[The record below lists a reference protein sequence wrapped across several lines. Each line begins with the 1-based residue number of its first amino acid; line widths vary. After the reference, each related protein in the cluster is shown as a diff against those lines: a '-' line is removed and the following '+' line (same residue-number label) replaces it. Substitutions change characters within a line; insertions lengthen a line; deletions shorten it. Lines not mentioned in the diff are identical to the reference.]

1 VSFVL
6 RGQEDLAPRGEVAR
20 LNANLEAL
28 RTLRTLQAE
37 DRPATA
43 QEQTVLARW
52 SGWGAVPGVFEGRT
66 DHRDHARFAA
76 AREQLRQLL
85 DEREYAAAERNT
97 LNAHYT
103 DAAYARPIW
112 DAVGGL
118 GFTSGAVLEPGCGS
132 GTFLG
137 LAPDGALLTGVEVE
151 PVTAGIATALY
162 PHATIRT
169 ESFADTRAP
178 AGAFDLTI
186 GNVPFGNFSLADR
199 RHNPGKHSI
208 HNHFLIKSLH
218 LTRPGGLV
226 VALTSRYT
234 LDSANP
240 AARREMAALADLV
253 AAVRLPTGAHENAAG
268 TKVVTDLLILRRREP
283 GREPAG
289 LPWEQTQE
297 IDLPDGESVHV
308 NEYFAARG
316 DRILGDLSIG
326 RGAYN
331 AHDLVVT
338 GAGDTATDLARVL
351 GEVVDEAHRD
361 GLALTPRADA
371 GPAEPVA
378 VLAAVGREEGHIE
391 ALDDGTFTTVANGQ
405 LIAHKVPAT
414 QADELR
420 SLLLLRD
427 TVTALLQ
434 AESSSLDDGDEHPD
448 GPPAGSAAFLRIRL
462 NNLYDAYV
470 EQHGYLNQYDTYTRR
485 QRNKETGELETI
497 LDEETG
503 EPKLYRNYPQLGGFR
518 GIDPYAATVFA
529 LENFNDDTRT
539 ATKADIFT
547 RRVIL
552 PRAPRLGADNPDD
565 ALAICLDDH
574 GAVVLPEIARLLG
587 VDEPEARNALGELV
601 YDEPGTGRLVEAA
614 AYLSD
619 NVRAKLD
626 EALVAAEDD
635 PRFEVNVRALQR
647 VLPRDVGP
655 GEIMVSFGAPFI
667 DHQEVQAFLR
677 EILRDPRLT
686 VSHPGGSDWQVKGSR
701 SGVLARSTWG
711 TAGMSAPE
719 LAQRLLTKTPIRVF
733 YEVEKGKRALDVEAT
748 AAAQAKSVELEERFE
763 SWVWE
768 EPERAGLIAATYN
781 RMFNAHVPRSYVGA
795 QRTLPGIATTFKPR
809 PHQIEAVTR
818 IVNEPGVG
826 LFHCVG
832 AGKTAVMAIGAMEL
846 KRLGLVNKPAIVV
859 PTHLLEQFSREFLQI
874 YPQARVLAA
883 GQDDTNAARRQRFVA
898 RCATG
903 NWDTVI
909 MAASFFET
917 LRLSDDEQRRFL
929 DGELKDL
936 RHKIERAHEQAVAN
950 GEDPGRN
957 AAVKRLQGALVRK
970 EQKIKEKFDK
980 PTDPGV
986 TFDQTGVDFVFRD
999 EWHDLKND
1007 TITSSIVDASNDG
1020 SDRAIDFRAKLDFL
1034 RRRYG
1039 QRVVCGA
1046 TATPIA
1052 NSVRELYVVT
1062 RHLRPDLL
1070 EATGTMDF
1078 DTWASVF
1085 GKVVTSVEISP
1096 TGSGF
1101 QTKSRLAKYTNAAE
1115 LSLMLRTFGDIRT
1128 PEDLK
1133 LPTPALT
1140 VNADG
1145 HRAPH
1150 IIPID
1155 PAPELVDFIA
1165 TLDDRVEWCRQH
1177 PRDREIDNILKISG
1191 EARAASLDL
1200 RLLGLTQNTPGK
1212 IDVAAR
1218 NIADIWQAH
1227 RDTRYLADPAAENPV
1242 EHPNPSA
1249 LQIVFCD
1256 LGTPKP
1262 KEPDRWTAYEALRD
1276 RLVNLGMPREAVRF
1290 IHEAESDK
1298 EKANLFA
1305 ACRNGEVAVLIGSTG
1320 RMGTGTN
1327 IQNRAVALHHLDCP
1341 WRPAD
1346 ITQRDGR
1353 ILRQGN
1359 QNAEISIYRY
1369 VVTGSF
1375 DAFSWQTV
1383 ARKGGFI
1390 DQMMRG
1396 TVARE
1401 IEDVSDETL
1410 QAHQIKAIATGNP
1423 LLIEKEELAME
1434 LARLERASRS
1444 HYNTHAAL
1452 EKQIKEL
1459 HQWIAVDHR
1468 RIEALDQ
1475 AIAQR
1480 QDIRGEKF
1488 RMTVAGHQLDKR
1500 PDAGRALQH
1509 ALTAAA
1515 AGLGS
1520 TEQRDKVPLAE
1531 LGGFGITVTVWN
1543 GRDGVLVSLT
1553 VNGDPGMTNQ
1563 LSLADATSGDP
1574 TGLIRRLE
1582 HHLAAL
1588 ESRRG
1593 QLVANIA
1600 GQREEI
1606 ERAHAQLAQPFGR
1619 HDELV
1624 DTRRRMR
1631 AVTAAVDAVADL
1643 DSVPVHSATAPGVP
1657 VTLDEGWMPDQVRDS
1672 LTDDERAWLATRV
1685 HRVANAGTLQA
1696 AARDQDDVA
1705 AFADVFDKALTAML
1719 GDPNEPNLSVAIFL
1733 KCDDSDW
1740 RANLFDAARRAVH
1753 DAVRAAPPPAAGSG
1767 PPQVDADRP
1776 GPGPAATPTVVLSE
1790 EEIRARVPQ
1799 LAAALTRDE
1808 RIWLNQATA
1817 RLCEDPGLRA
1827 VALAEDPDRFVQV
1840 FGPAITEQLADAPER
1855 LAGLAADGDGL
1866 VDDLRIV
1873 IRHYVYAKARA
1884 EPEPE
1889 AAAGPAPASGAAAA
1903 AAVAATAFPAATTAT
1918 PAPAHAGR
1926 PPARGAPMTSEPEPA
1941 R

>member
-1 VSFVL
+1 MPQ
-6 RGQEDLAPRGEVAR
+6 GQEDLAPRGEVAR
-20 LNANLEAL
+20 LNANLAAL

-43 QEQTVLARW
+43 EEQAVLARW
-52 SGWGAVPGVFEGRT
+52 SGWGAVPGVFEGRA

-76 AREQLRQLL
+76 AREQLRQVL

-103 DAAYARPIW
+103 DAAYVRAIW
-112 DAVGGL
+112 DAVAGL
-118 GFTSGAVLEPGCGS
+118 GFEGGDVLEPGCGS
-132 GTFLG
+132 GTFIG
-137 LAPDGALLTGVEVE
+137 LAPDGARLTGVEVE
-151 PVTAGIATALY
+151 PVTAGIAAALY

-169 ESFADTRAP
+169 EPFEDTRAP

-186 GNVPFGNFSLADR
+186 GNVPFGKFVLADR
-199 RHNPGKHSI
+199 RHNPGRHSI

-234 LDSANP
+234 MDAANP

-253 AAVRLPTGAHENAAG
+253 AAVRLPTSAHEAAAG
-268 TKVVTDLLILRRREP
+268 TKVVTDLLVLRRREP
-283 GREPAG
+283 GREQAG
-289 LPWEQTQE
+289 MAWEQTQE
-297 IDLPDGESVHV
+297 IDVPGGDTIHI
-308 NEYFAARG
+308 NEFFARRP
-316 DRILGDLSIG
+316 DRILGDLSVG
-326 RGAYN
+326 RGAHN
-331 AHDLVVT
+331 AIDLVVT
-338 GAGDTATDLARVL
+338 GTGDTAADLARVL
-351 GEVVDEAHRD
+351 ADVVDEAR
-361 GLALTPRADA
+361 LAELTLTPRVET
-371 GPAEPVA
+371 GPAAPVA

-391 ALDDGTFTTVANGQ
+391 ALDDGTFTTVVSGQ
-405 LIAHKVPAT
+405 VVEHKVPAT

-420 SLLLLRD
+420 ALLLMRD

-462 NNLYDAYV
+462 NTLYDAYV
-470 EQHGYLNQYDTYTRR
+470 EQYGFLNRYDTYTRR
-485 QRNKETGELETI
+485 QRNKATGELETI

-503 EPKLYRNYPQLGGFR
+503 QPKQYRNYPDMGKFR
-518 GIDPYAATVFA
+518 TTDPYAATVFA

-539 ATKADIFT
+539 ATKADIFSK
-547 RRVIL
+547 RVIL
-552 PRAPRLGADNPDD
+552 PRAPRLGADSPED

-574 GAVVLPEIARLLG
+574 GTVVLSEIARLLG
-587 VDEPEARNALGELV
+587 VDEIQAQEALGELV
-601 YDEPGTGRLVEAA
+601 YDDPGTGRLVEAA

-626 EALVAAEDD
+626 QALIAAEDD

-667 DHQEVQAFLR
+667 DYTEVQAFLQ
-677 EILRDPRLT
+677 EILHDPRLR

-701 SGVLARSTWG
+701 TGVLARSTWG

-733 YEVEKGKRALDVEAT
+733 YEVEEGKRALDVEAT
-748 AAAQAKSVELEERFE
+748 AAAQAKAVELEERFE

-768 EPERAGLIAATYN
+768 EPERAARIAATYN
-781 RMFNAHVPRSYVGA
+781 RMFNAHVPRSYVGV
-795 QRTLPGIATTFKPR
+795 QRSLPGISVEFKPR

-818 IVNEPGVG
+818 IINEPGVG

-883 GQDDTNAARRQRFVA
+883 GQDDTSAVRRQRFVA

-929 DGELKDL
+929 DGELAEL
-936 RHKIERAHEQAVAN
+936 RTKIERAHEQAVAN

-970 EQKIKEKFDK
+970 EGKIKEKFDK

-1020 SDRAIDFRAKLDFL
+1020 SDRAVDFRAKLDYL

-1039 QRVVCGA
+1039 PRVVCGA

-1070 EATGTMDF
+1070 ESTGTMDF

-1128 PEDLK
+1128 PEDLQ
-1133 LPTPALT
+1133 LPTPQLT

-1150 IIPID
+1150 VITID

-1165 TLDDRVEWCRQH
+1165 TLDDRVEWCRQN
-1177 PRDREIDNILKISG
+1177 PRDRETDNILKISG

-1200 RLLGLTQNTPGK
+1200 RLLGLAQNTPGK

-1218 NIADIWQAH
+1218 NIAEIWQAN
-1227 RDTRYLADPAAENPV
+1227 RETRYLANPDADNPV
-1242 EHPNPSA
+1242 DHETPGA

-1262 KEPDRWTAYEALRD
+1262 KDPDRWTAYEALRE
-1276 RLVNLGMPREAVRF
+1276 RLVDLGMPRESVRF
-1290 IHEAESDK
+1290 IHEADSEK

-1305 ACRNGEVAVLIGSTG
+1305 ACRNGDVSVLIGSTG

-1359 QNAEISIYRY
+1359 QNAEVSIYRY

-1423 LLIEKEELAME
+1423 LLIEKEELGME
-1434 LARLERASRS
+1434 LARLERANRS
-1444 HYNTHAAL
+1444 HHNTHAAL
-1452 EKQIKEL
+1452 EKQIREL
-1459 HQWIAVDHR
+1459 HQWIAVDER

-1475 AIAQR
+1475 TIARR

-1488 RMTVAGHQLDKR
+1488 RMTVAGHQFDKR

-1520 TEQRDKVPLAE
+1520 TEQRDRVPLAE
-1531 LGGFGITVTVWN
+1531 LGGFAVTVTVWN
-1543 GRDGVLVSLT
+1543 GRDGVLVSLI
-1553 VNGDPGMTNQ
+1553 VNDDAGMTTQ
-1563 LSLADATSGDP
+1563 MALADATTGDA
-1574 TGLIRRLE
+1574 TGLVRRLE

-1588 ESRRG
+1588 ETRRG
-1593 QLVANIA
+1593 QLVTNIA
-1600 GQREEI
+1600 RQHEEI
-1606 ERAHAQLAQPFGR
+1606 DRARTQLGQPFAR

-1631 AVTAAVDAVADL
+1631 AVSAAVDAIADL
-1643 DSVPVHSATAPGVP
+1643 DSVPVNTTGAPAVP
-1657 VTLDEGWMPDQVRDS
+1657 VTLDDAWMPDQVRDS
-1672 LTDDERAWLATRV
+1672 LTDDERTWLTNRL
-1685 HRVANAGTLQA
+1685 HRVANAETLQA
-1696 AARDQDDVA
+1696 AARAQDDVA
-1705 AFADVFDKALTAML
+1705 AFAGTFDKALTAML
-1719 GDPNEPNLSVAIFL
+1719 GDPDQPNLSVAIFL
-1733 KCDDSDW
+1733 KCDDPDW
-1740 RANLFDAARRAVH
+1740 RTSLFNAARQAVH
-1753 DAVRAAPPPAAGSG
+1753 DTVRATPVPTPNTGTTGIDSDRPRSDSPG
-1767 PPQVDADRP
+1767 PPQI
-1776 GPGPAATPTVVLSE
+1776 VLTDD
-1790 EEIRARVPQ
+1790 EIRTLVPK

-1808 RIWLNQATA
+1808 KIWLNQATNHLWA
-1817 RLCEDPGLRA
+1817 QPDLRA
-1827 VALAEDPDRFVQV
+1827 VAQANDPARFAQL
-1840 FGPAITEQLADAPER
+1840 FGPAITAQVVDAPGR
-1855 LAGLAADGDGL
+1855 LAELATGADDLAAE
-1866 VDDLRIV
+1866 LRAV
-1873 IRHYVYAKARA
+1873 IQHVVYIRIRT
-1884 EPEPE
+1884 EPEPP
-1889 AAAGPAPASGAAAA
+1889 AATVPVSDAAKV
-1903 AAVAATAFPAATTAT
+1903 AAVVATAFPSATTAT
-1918 PAPAHAGR
+1918 PSPTPPSATASRGTAPA
-1926 PPARGAPMTSEPEPA
+1926 TEPEPT

>member
-1 VSFVL
+1 MSFTP
-6 RGQEDLAPRGEVAR
+6 RGQQDLAPRGEVAR
-20 LNANLEAL
+20 LNANLAAL
-28 RTLRTLQAE
+28 RTLRTIQAE
-37 DRPATA
+37 NRPATA
-43 QEQTVLARW
+43 EEQAVLARW

-66 DHRDHARFAA
+66 EHRDYARFAA
-76 AREQLRQLL
+76 EREQLRQVL
-85 DEREYAAAERNT
+85 DEREYAAAERNS

-103 DAAYARPIW
+103 DAAYVRAIW
-112 DAVGGL
+112 DAVTAL
-118 GFTSGAVLEPGCGS
+118 GFEDGDVLEPGCGS
-132 GTFLG
+132 GTFIG
-137 LAPDGALLTGVEVE
+137 LAPNGARLTGVEVE
-151 PVTAGIATALY
+151 PVTAGIAAALY

-169 ESFADTRAP
+169 ESFAATRAP
-178 AGAFDLTI
+178 AAAFDLTI
-186 GNVPFGNFSLADR
+186 GNVPFGKFALADR
-199 RHNPGKHSI
+199 RHNPGKHTI

-234 LDSANP
+234 MDAANP

-253 AAVRLPTGAHENAAG
+253 AAVRLPTSAHEAAAG
-268 TKVVTDLLILRRREP
+268 TKVVTDLLVLRRREP
-283 GREPAG
+283 GREQAG
-289 LPWEQTQE
+289 MAWEQTQE
-297 IDLPDGESVHV
+297 IDAPDGETIHV
-308 NEYFAARG
+308 NEFFARRP
-316 DRILGDLSIG
+316 DRILGELSVG

-331 AHDLVVT
+331 ANDLLVT
-338 GAGDTATDLARVL
+338 GTGDTAADLARVL
-351 GEVVDEAHRD
+351 GEVVDEARLA
-361 GLALTPRADA
+361 GLTLTPRVET
-371 GPAEPVA
+371 GPAAPVA

-391 ALDDGTFTTVANGQ
+391 ALEDGGFTTVVAGQ
-405 LIAHKVPAT
+405 VVEHKVPAT

-420 SLLLLRD
+420 ALLLLRD

-434 AESSSLDDGDEHPD
+434 AESSSLDDGDEDPD

-462 NNLYDAYV
+462 NTLYDAYV
-470 EQHGYLNQYDTYTRR
+470 EQYGFLNRYDTYTRR
-485 QRNKETGELETI
+485 QRNKATGELETI

-503 EPKLYRNYPQLGGFR
+503 QPKLYRTYPQLAGFR

-539 ATKADIFT
+539 ATKADIFSK
-547 RRVIL
+547 RVIL
-552 PRAPRLGADNPDD
+552 PRAPRLGADSPED

-574 GAVVLPEIARLLG
+574 GAVLLPEIARLLG
-587 VDEPEARNALGELV
+587 VDELQAREALGELV
-601 YDEPGTGRLVEAA
+601 YDDPGTGRLVEAA

-626 EALVAAEDD
+626 QALVAVEDD
-635 PRFEVNVRALQR
+635 PKFEVNVRALQR

-667 DHQEVQAFLR
+667 DYTEVQAFLQ
-677 EILRDPRLT
+677 EILHDPRLRVT
-686 VSHPGGSDWQVKGSR
+686 HPGGSDWQVKGSR
-701 SGVLARSTWG
+701 TGVLARSTWG
-711 TAGMSAPE
+711 TAGMAAPD

-733 YEVEKGKRALDVEAT
+733 YEVEKGKRALDVEAS
-748 AAAQAKSVELEERFE
+748 AAAQAKGVELEDRFE

-768 EPERAGLIAATYN
+768 EPERAARIAATYN

-795 QRTLPGIATTFKPR
+795 RRSLPGISVEFKPR

-917 LRLSDDEQRRFL
+917 LRLSDDEQQRFL
-929 DGELKDL
+929 DGELQEL
-936 RHKIERAHEQAVAN
+936 RDKIERAHAQAIAN
-950 GEDPGRN
+950 DEEPSRN
-957 AAVKRLQGALVRK
+957 AAVKRLQGALVRR
-970 EQKIKEKFDK
+970 EEKIKAKFDK

-1007 TITSSIVDASNDG
+1007 TIMSSIVDASNDG

-1070 EATGTMDF
+1070 EATGTLDF

-1085 GKVVTSVEISP
+1085 GKVVTTVEISP

-1128 PEDLK
+1128 PEDLQ
-1133 LPTPALT
+1133 LPTPLLS

-1150 IIPID
+1150 VIPID

-1165 TLDDRVEWCRQH
+1165 SLDDRVEWCRNN
-1177 PRDREIDNILKISG
+1177 PRERHIDNILKISG

-1200 RLLGLTQNTPGK
+1200 RLLDGDQNSPGK
-1212 IDVAAR
+1212 IDVAAG
-1218 NIADIWQAH
+1218 NIAEIWQAH
-1227 RDTRYLADPAAENPV
+1227 RETRYLVDPDAANPV
-1242 EHPNPSA
+1242 EHPTPGA

-1262 KEPDRWTAYEALRD
+1262 KDPDRWTAYEALRD
-1276 RLVNLGMPREAVRF
+1276 RLVELGMPREAVRF
-1290 IHEAESDK
+1290 IHEANNDK

-1353 ILRQGN
+1353 IMRQGN
-1359 QNAEISIYRY
+1359 QNAEVSIYRY

-1396 TVARE
+1396 TVGRE

-1423 LLIEKEELAME
+1423 LLIEKEELGME
-1434 LARLERASRS
+1434 LARLERANRS
-1444 HYNTHAAL
+1444 HHNTHAAL
-1452 EKQIKEL
+1452 EKQIREL
-1459 HQWIAVDHR
+1459 HQWIAVDER
-1468 RIEALDQ
+1468 RIEALDKT
-1475 AIAQR
+1475 IAQR

-1509 ALTAAA
+1509 ALTAAS

-1520 TEQRDKVPLAE
+1520 TEQRDRVPLAE
-1531 LGGFGITVTVWN
+1531 LGGFAVTATIWN

-1553 VNGDPGMTNQ
+1553 INDDSGMNTV
-1563 LSLADATSGDP
+1563 LSLTDATTGDA

-1582 HHLAAL
+1582 HHLAVL

-1600 GQREEI
+1600 RQREEI
-1606 ERAHAQLAQPFGR
+1606 ERAHTQLGQPFAR

-1624 DTRRRMR
+1624 DTRQRMR
-1631 AVTAAVDAVADL
+1631 AVSAAVDAIADL
-1643 DSVPVHSATAPGVP
+1643 DSVPVNTAAAPAVP
-1657 VTLDEGWMPDQVRDS
+1657 VALDDAWMPEQVRDS
-1672 LTDDERAWLATRV
+1672 LTDDERTWLATRV
-1685 HRVANAGTLQA
+1685 HRVANAGTLQG
-1696 AARDQDDVA
+1696 AARAQDDIA
-1705 AFADVFDKALTAML
+1705 TFAVTFDKVLTAML
-1719 GDPNEPNLSVAIFL
+1719 GDPNEPGLSVAIFL
-1733 KCDDSDW
+1733 KCDDPGW
-1740 RANLFDAARRAVH
+1740 RASFFNAARQAVH
-1753 DAVRAAPPPAAGSG
+1753 DAVRATPPPSPDSPPSAQPTVAAN
-1767 PPQVDADRP
+1767 QQQ
-1776 GPGPAATPTVVLSE
+1776 AATPLTPA
-1790 EEIRARVPQ
+1790 EIVAATTQQDRALLDACSAQAVRAEQVQ
-1799 LAAALTRDE
+1799 AAARAGDEAAFGAAFGAALT
-1808 RIWLNQATA
+1808 TA
-1817 RLCEDPGLRA
+1817 IGQLDDPADVVRLVELHGNEAFR
-1827 VALAEDPDRFVQV
+1827 
-1840 FGPAITEQLADAPER
+1840 
-1855 LAGLAADGDGL
+1855 AGLTNL
-1866 VDDLRIV
+1866 VWTKLTPRQ
-1873 IRHYVYAKARA
+1873 
-1884 EPEPE
+1884 PGGSGE
-1889 AAAGPAPASGAAAA
+1889 ATSRPATA
-1903 AAVAATAFPAATTAT
+1903 AAVAATAFVPAGQTTSSTAATTAAPVS
-1918 PAPAHAGR
+1918 PAPAQRGVDHDHAR
-1926 PPARGAPMTSEPEPA
+1926 
-1941 R
+1941 

>member
-1 VSFVL
+1 M
-6 RGQEDLAPRGEVAR
+6 AR
-20 LNANLEAL
+20 LTANLAAL
-28 RTLRTLQAE
+28 RTLRALQTE

-43 QEQTVLARW
+43 DEQVVLARW

-66 DHRDHARFAA
+66 DHRDHARFAS

-103 DAAYARPIW
+103 DAAYVRAIW

-118 GFTSGAVLEPGCGS
+118 GFDGGDVLEPGCGS
-132 GTFLG
+132 GTFIG
-137 LAPDGALLTGVEVE
+137 LAPSTARVVGVEVE
-151 PVTAGIATALY
+151 PVTAGIAAALY
-162 PHATIRT
+162 PHATIRG

-186 GNVPFGNFSLADR
+186 GNVPFGKFALADR
-199 RHNPGKHSI
+199 RHNPGRHSI
-208 HNHFLIKSLH
+208 HNHFVIKSLH

-234 LDSANP
+234 MDSANP
-240 AARREMAALADLV
+240 AARREMAAMADLV
-253 AAVRLPTGAHENAAG
+253 AAVRLPTGAHQETAG

-283 GREPAG
+283 GRDQAG
-289 LPWEQTQE
+289 MAWEQTQE
-297 IDLPDGESVHV
+297 IDVPGGDTIGV
-308 NEYFAARG
+308 NEFFARRP

-326 RGAYN
+326 RGAYD

-338 GAGDTATDLARVL
+338 GTGDTASDLARVL
-351 GEVVDEAHRD
+351 ADVVDEAR
-361 GLALTPRADA
+361 LAELTLTPRVEA
-371 GPAEPVA
+371 GPAAPVA

-391 ALDDGTFTTVANGQ
+391 ALDDGTFTTVVSGQ
-405 LIAHKVPAT
+405 VVAHPVPAT

-420 SLLLLRD
+420 ALLLMRD
-427 TVTALLQ
+427 TVRALLQ

-448 GPPAGSAAFLRIRL
+448 GPPAGSAAMLRIRL
-462 NNLYDAYV
+462 NTLYDAYV
-470 EQHGYLNQYDTYTRR
+470 EQHGPLGRYDTYTRR
-485 QRNKETGELETI
+485 QRNKSTGELETI
-497 LDEETG
+497 LDEDG
-503 EPKLYRNYPQLGGFR
+503 QPKQYRNYPAMGQFR
-518 GIDPYAATVFA
+518 MTDPYAAAVFA

-539 ATKADIFT
+539 ATKADIFA

-552 PRAPRLGADNPDD
+552 PRAPRLGADSPDD

-574 GAVVLPEIARLLG
+574 GTVVLPEIARLLG
-587 VDEPEARNALGELV
+587 VDEIQARDALGELV
-601 YDEPGTGRLVEAA
+601 YDDPGAGRLVEAA

-626 EALVAAEDD
+626 QALIAAEDD

-667 DHQEVQAFLR
+667 DHTEVQTFLR
-677 EILRDPRLT
+677 EILKDPRLRVT
-686 VSHPGGSDWQVKGSR
+686 HPGGSDWQVKGSR
-701 SGVLARSTWG
+701 TGVLARSTWG

-733 YEVEKGKRALDVEAT
+733 YEVEEGKRALDVEAS
-748 AAAQAKSVELEERFE
+748 AAAQAKAVELEERFE
-763 SWVWE
+763 AWVWE
-768 EPERAGLIAATYN
+768 EPKRAARIAATYN
-781 RMFNAHVPRSYVGA
+781 RMFNAHVPRSYVGV
-795 QRTLPGIATTFKPR
+795 QRSLPGISVAFTPR

-818 IVNEPGVG
+818 IINEPAVG

-846 KRLGLVNKPAIVV
+846 KRLGLANKPAIVV

-883 GQDDTNAARRQRFVA
+883 GQDDTSAARRRRFVA
-898 RCATG
+898 RCTTG

-917 LRLSDDEQRRFL
+917 LRLSEAEQRRFL

-936 RHKIERAHEQAVAN
+936 RDKIERAHAQAVTN
-950 GEDPGRN
+950 GEEPGRN
-957 AAVKRLQGALVRK
+957 AAVKRLQNALARK
-970 EQKIKEKFDK
+970 EEKIKKKFDK

-986 TFDQTGVDFVFRD
+986 TFDQSGIDFVFRD
-999 EWHDLKND
+999 ELHDLKND

-1020 SDRAIDFRAKLDFL
+1020 SDRAIDFRAKVDFL
-1034 RRRYG
+1034 RRRHG
-1039 QRVVCGA
+1039 QRVVGGA

-1062 RHLRPDLL
+1062 RQLRPDLL
-1070 EATGTMDF
+1070 EAAGTMDF

-1128 PEDLK
+1128 PEDLH
-1133 LPTPALT
+1133 LPTPLLT

-1150 IIPID
+1150 VITID
-1155 PAPELVDFIA
+1155 PSPELVDFIA
-1165 TLDDRVEWCRQH
+1165 TLDDRVEWCRQN
-1177 PRDREIDNILKISG
+1177 PRNREIDNILKISG

-1200 RLLGLTQNTPGK
+1200 RLLGGNQNTPGK

-1218 NIADIWQAH
+1218 TIADIWHTH
-1227 RDTRYLADPAAENPV
+1227 RDTRYLVNPDTDNPV
-1242 EHPNPSA
+1242 EHDTPGA
-1249 LQIVFCD
+1249 LQLVFCD

-1262 KEPDRWTAYEALRD
+1262 KDPHRWTAYEALRD
-1276 RLVNLGMPREAVRF
+1276 RLVELGMPRESVRF
-1290 IHEAESDK
+1290 IHEADSDK
-1298 EKANLFA
+1298 DKATLFA
-1305 ACRNGEVAVLIGSTG
+1305 ACRNGDVSVLIGSTG

-1359 QNAEISIYRY
+1359 QNAEVSVYRY

-1383 ARKGGFI
+1383 ARKGSFI

-1423 LLIEKEELAME
+1423 LLIEKEELGME
-1434 LARLERASRS
+1434 LTRLERANRS
-1444 HYNTHAAL
+1444 HHNTHTTL
-1452 EKQIKEL
+1452 EKQIREL
-1459 HQWIAVDHR
+1459 HQWIIVDQR
-1468 RIEALDQ
+1468 RIDALDQ
-1475 AIAQR
+1475 TIAQR
-1480 QDIRGEKF
+1480 QDIRGDKF
-1488 RMTVAGHQLDKR
+1488 AMTVAGHQLNKR
-1500 PDAGRALQH
+1500 ADAGRALQH
-1509 ALTAAA
+1509 ALTAAS

-1520 TEQRDKVPLAE
+1520 TEQRDQVPLATM
-1531 LGGFGITVTVWN
+1531 GGFDVTGTIWHGGDGIK
-1543 GRDGVLVSLT
+1543 VSLT
-1553 VNGDPGMTNQ
+1553 VNGDSGMTTRA
-1563 LSLADATSGDP
+1563 SLTDATTGDA

-1582 HHLAAL
+1582 HHLTSL
-1588 ESRRG
+1588 ETRRG
-1593 QLVANIA
+1593 QLVSGIA
-1600 GQREEI
+1600 DQHAEI
-1606 ERAHAQLAQPFGR
+1606 ERARTQLGQPFAR
-1619 HDELV
+1619 HTELV

-1631 AVTAAVDAVADL
+1631 AVSAAVDAIADL
-1643 DSVPVHSATAPGVP
+1643 DSVPVNTATEPATP
-1657 VTLDEGWMPDQVRDS
+1657 VTLNDTWMPGQIRDS
-1672 LTDDERAWLATRV
+1672 LTDDEHTWLTTRIN
-1685 HRVANAGTLQA
+1685 RVANAGTLQA
-1696 AARDQDDVA
+1696 AARTHDDPA
-1705 AFADVFDKALTAML
+1705 AFAAPFDKALTTML

-1733 KCDDSDW
+1733 KCDDPDW
-1740 RANLFDAARRAVH
+1740 RERLFTAARQAVH
-1753 DAVRAAPPPAAGSG
+1753 DTIRATPTPTPDTTTGS
-1767 PPQVDADRP
+1767 PEADRP
-1776 GPGPAATPTVVLSE
+1776 SPAHH
-1790 EEIRARVPQ
+1790 
-1799 LAAALTRDE
+1799 
-1808 RIWLNQATA
+1808 
-1817 RLCEDPGLRA
+1817 
-1827 VALAEDPDRFVQV
+1827 
-1840 FGPAITEQLADAPER
+1840 
-1855 LAGLAADGDGL
+1855 AGT
-1866 VDDLRIV
+1866 
-1873 IRHYVYAKARA
+1873 
-1884 EPEPE
+1884 
-1889 AAAGPAPASGAAAA
+1889 A
-1903 AAVAATAFPAATTAT
+1903 AAVAATAFPSTTAAAAATTARPTVPVART
-1918 PAPAHAGR
+1918 PAPTAESQPTR
-1926 PPARGAPMTSEPEPA
+1926 
-1941 R
+1941 

>member
-1 VSFVL
+1 
-6 RGQEDLAPRGEVAR
+6 
-20 LNANLEAL
+20 
-28 RTLRTLQAE
+28 
-37 DRPATA
+37 
-43 QEQTVLARW
+43 
-52 SGWGAVPGVFEGRT
+52 
-66 DHRDHARFAA
+66 
-76 AREQLRQLL
+76 
-85 DEREYAAAERNT
+85 
-97 LNAHYT
+97 
-103 DAAYARPIW
+103 
-112 DAVGGL
+112 
-118 GFTSGAVLEPGCGS
+118 
-132 GTFLG
+132 
-137 LAPDGALLTGVEVE
+137 
-151 PVTAGIATALY
+151 
-162 PHATIRT
+162 
-169 ESFADTRAP
+169 
-178 AGAFDLTI
+178 
-186 GNVPFGNFSLADR
+186 VPFGKFALADR
-199 RHNPGKHSI
+199 RHNPGKHTI

-234 LDSANP
+234 MDAANP

-253 AAVRLPTGAHENAAG
+253 AAVRLPTSAHEAAAG

-283 GREPAG
+283 GREQAG
-289 LPWEQTQE
+289 MAWEQTQE
-297 IDLPDGESVHV
+297 IDAPDGETIHV
-308 NEYFAARG
+308 NEFFARRP
-316 DRILGDLSIG
+316 DRILGELSVG
-326 RGAYN
+326 RGAHN
-331 AHDLVVT
+331 AKDLLVT
-338 GAGDTATDLARVL
+338 GTGDTAADLARVL
-351 GEVVDEAHRD
+351 GDVVDEAR
-361 GLALTPRADA
+361 LAGMTLTPRVET
-371 GPAEPVA
+371 GPAAPVA

-391 ALDDGTFTTVANGQ
+391 ALDDGGFTTVVAGQ
-405 LIAHKVPAT
+405 VVEHKVPAT

-420 SLLLLRD
+420 ALLLLRD

-462 NNLYDAYV
+462 NTLYDSYV
-470 EQHGYLNQYDTYTRR
+470 EQYGFLNRYDTYTRR
-485 QRNKETGELETI
+485 QRNKATGELETI
-497 LDEETG
+497 LDEETSQ
-503 EPKLYRNYPQLGGFR
+503 PKLYRNYPQLAGFR

-539 ATKADIFT
+539 ATKADIFSK
-547 RRVIL
+547 RVIL
-552 PRAPRLGADNPDD
+552 PRAPRLGADSPED

-574 GAVVLPEIARLLG
+574 GAVLLPKIARLLG
-587 VDEPEARNALGELV
+587 VDELQAREALGELV
-601 YDEPGTGRLVEAA
+601 YDDPGTGRLVEAA

-626 EALVAAEDD
+626 QALVAVEDD
-635 PRFEVNVRALQR
+635 PKFEVNVRALQR

-667 DHQEVQAFLR
+667 GYTEVQAFLQ
-677 EILRDPRLT
+677 EILRDPRLRVT
-686 VSHPGGSDWQVKGSR
+686 HPGGSDWQVKGSR
-701 SGVLARSTWG
+701 TGVLARSTWG
-711 TAGMSAPE
+711 TEGMAAPD

-733 YEVEKGKRALDVEAT
+733 YEVEKGKRALDVEAS
-748 AAAQAKSVELEERFE
+748 AAAQAKAVELEDRFE

-768 EPERAGLIAATYN
+768 KPERAARIAATYN

-795 QRTLPGIATTFKPR
+795 RRSLPGISVEFKPR

-883 GQDDTNAARRQRFVA
+883 GQDDTSAARRQRFVA

-917 LRLSDDEQRRFL
+917 LRLSDDEQQRFL
-929 DGELKDL
+929 DGELQEL
-936 RHKIERAHEQAVAN
+936 RDKIERAYAQAIAN
-950 GEDPGRN
+950 DEEPSRN
-957 AAVKRLQGALVRK
+957 AAVKRLQGALVRR
-970 EQKIKEKFDK
+970 EEKIKSKFDK

-1007 TITSSIVDASNDG
+1007 TIMSSIVDASNDG

-1070 EATGTMDF
+1070 EATGTLDF

-1085 GKVVTSVEISP
+1085 GKVVTTVEISP

-1128 PEDLK
+1128 PEDLQ
-1133 LPTPALT
+1133 LPTPLLT

-1150 IIPID
+1150 IVTID

-1165 TLDDRVEWCRQH
+1165 TLDDRVEWCRNN
-1177 PRDREIDNILKISG
+1177 PRERHIDNILKISG

-1200 RLLGLTQNTPGK
+1200 RLLGLDQNTPGK

-1218 NIADIWQAH
+1218 NIADLWRQH
-1227 RDTRYLADPAAENPV
+1227 RDTVYFDDASADHPV
-1242 EHPNPSA
+1242 EHPTPGGFHLA
-1249 LQIVFCD
+1249 YCD
-1256 LGTPKP
+1256 LGTPKDGRS
-1262 KEPDRWTAYEALRD
+1262 DRWSAYEGLRD
-1276 RLVNLGMPREAVRF
+1276 KLVEYGVPREQVRF
-1290 IHEAESDK
+1290 IHEAKNDQQLAELLAS
-1298 EKANLFA
+1298 
-1305 ACRNGEVAVLIGSTG
+1305 CRDGRTAVLVTSTG
-1320 RMGTGTN
+1320 KGATGLN
-1327 IQNRAVALHHLDCP
+1327 VQKRLVSLHHLDCP

-1346 ITQRDGR
+1346 ITQREGR

-1359 QNAEISIYRY
+1359 QNAEVSIYRY

-1396 TVARE
+1396 TVGRE

-1423 LLIEKEELAME
+1423 LLIEKEELGME
-1434 LARLERASRS
+1434 LARLERANRS
-1444 HYNTHAAL
+1444 HHNTHAAL
-1452 EKQIKEL
+1452 EKQIREL
-1459 HQWIAVDHR
+1459 HQWIAVDER

-1475 AIAQR
+1475 TIAQR
-1480 QDIRGEKF
+1480 QDVRGERF

-1509 ALTAAA
+1509 ALTAAS
-1515 AGLGS
+1515 AGLGF
-1520 TEQRDKVPLAE
+1520 TEQRERVPLAE
-1531 LGGFGITVTVWN
+1531 LGGFAVTATIWN
-1543 GRDGVLVSLT
+1543 GRDRFLVSLT
-1553 VNGDPGMTNQ
+1553 VNDDSGMNTV
-1563 LSLADATSGDP
+1563 LPLTDATTGDA

-1588 ESRRG
+1588 EGRRG

-1600 GQREEI
+1600 RQREEI
-1606 ERAHAQLAQPFGR
+1606 ERAHTQLGQPFAR

-1624 DTRRRMR
+1624 DTRHRMR
-1631 AVTAAVDAVADL
+1631 AVSAAVDAIADL
-1643 DSVPVHSATAPGVP
+1643 DSVPVSTATEPSVP
-1657 VTLDEGWMPDQVRDS
+1657 VTLDESWMPEQVRNS
-1672 LTDDERAWLATRV
+1672 LTDDERTWLTTRI
-1685 HRVANAGTLQA
+1685 HRVANAGTLQGV
-1696 AARDQDDVA
+1696 ARAQDDVA
-1705 AFADVFDKALTAML
+1705 TFGVTFDKALTSML
-1719 GDPNEPNLSVAIFL
+1719 GDPNEPSLSVAIFL
-1733 KCDDSDW
+1733 KCDAPDW
-1740 RANLFDAARRAVH
+1740 RSSLFNAARQAVH
-1753 DAVRAAPPPAAGSG
+1753 GTVRATPPPSPTPPPSAQPTVAAN
-1767 PPQVDADRP
+1767 QHQ
-1776 GPGPAATPTVVLSE
+1776 AATPLTPAAILAATTQEDRALLDACTRQAVRVEQVQAAARNGDEAALS
-1790 EEIRARVPQ
+1790 A
-1799 LAAALTRDE
+1799 AFSAAFSAALTTAIGQLDNPADVVRLVELHGDE
-1808 RIWLNQATA
+1808 AFRTGLTNLVWTKLTPRQPGHPGESTSRPAT
-1817 RLCEDPGLRA
+1817 
-1827 VALAEDPDRFVQV
+1827 
-1840 FGPAITEQLADAPER
+1840 
-1855 LAGLAADGDGL
+1855 
-1866 VDDLRIV
+1866 
-1873 IRHYVYAKARA
+1873 
-1884 EPEPE
+1884 
-1889 AAAGPAPASGAAAA
+1889 A
-1903 AAVAATAFPAATTAT
+1903 AAVAATAFVASGHTASSASATTAAPVS
-1918 PAPAHAGR
+1918 PAPVQRGMDHDR
-1926 PPARGAPMTSEPEPA
+1926 AR
-1941 R
+1941 

>member
-1 VSFVL
+1 MSFVP
-6 RGQEDLAPRGEVAR
+6 RGQGDLAPRGEVAR
-20 LNANLEAL
+20 LTANLAAL

-43 QEQTVLARW
+43 EEQAVLARW

-66 DHRDHARFAA
+66 EHRNHERFAA
-76 AREQLRQLL
+76 AREELRQLL

-103 DAAYARPIW
+103 DAAYVRAIW
-112 DAVGGL
+112 DAVTGL
-118 GFTSGAVLEPGCGS
+118 GFDGGDVLEPGCGP
-132 GTFLG
+132 GTFIG
-137 LAPDGALLTGVEVE
+137 LAPGNARMVGVEVE
-151 PVTAGIATALY
+151 PVTAGIAAALY

-178 AGAFDLTI
+178 AATFDLTI
-186 GNVPFGNFSLADR
+186 GNVPFGAFALADR
-199 RHNPGKHSI
+199 RYNPGKHSI

-234 LDSANP
+234 MDAANP
-240 AARREMAALADLV
+240 AARREMAAVADLV
-253 AAVRLPTGAHENAAG
+253 AAVRLPTGAHEDAAG

-283 GREPAG
+283 GQDQAG
-289 LPWEQTQE
+289 MAWEQTRE
-297 IDLPDGESVHV
+297 IDVPGGDTVHV
-308 NEYFAARG
+308 NEFFANRP
-316 DRILGDLSIG
+316 DRVLGDLSVG
-326 RGAYN
+326 RGAHG
-331 AHDLVVT
+331 AQDLVVT
-338 GAGDTATDLARVL
+338 GSGDTAADLARVL
-351 GEVVDEAHRD
+351 GEVVDEARLA
-361 GLALTPRADA
+361 GLTLTPRVEA
-371 GPAEPVA
+371 GPVAPVA

-391 ALDDGTFTTVANGQ
+391 ALDDGTFTTVTAGQ
-405 LIAHKVPAT
+405 VVEHKVPAT

-420 SLLLLRD
+420 ALLLLRD
-427 TVTALLQ
+427 TVTALLR

-462 NNLYDAYV
+462 NTLYDAYV
-470 EQHGYLNQYDTYTRR
+470 AQYGYLNRYDTYTRR
-485 QRNKETGELETI
+485 QRNKTTGELETI

-503 EPKLYRNYPQLGGFR
+503 QPKLYRNYPQLAGFR

-539 ATKADIFT
+539 ATKADIFSK
-547 RRVIL
+547 RVIL
-552 PRAPRLGADNPDD
+552 PRAARLGADSPED

-574 GAVVLPEIARLLG
+574 GAVLLPEIARLLG
-587 VDEPEARNALGELV
+587 VDEIQAREVLGELV
-601 YDEPGTGRLVEAA
+601 YDDPATGRLVEAA

-626 EALVAAEDD
+626 QALIAAEDD

-667 DHQEVQAFLR
+667 DYQDVQAFLQ
-677 EILRDPRLT
+677 EILRDPRLRVT
-686 VSHPGGSDWQVKGSR
+686 HPGGSDWQVKGSR
-701 SGVLARSTWG
+701 TGVLARSTWG

-733 YEVEKGKRALDVEAT
+733 YEVEKGKRAFDVEAT
-748 AAAQAKSVELEERFE
+748 AAAQAKAVELEERFE

-768 EPERAGLIAATYN
+768 EPERAARIAATYN
-781 RMFNAHVPRSYVGA
+781 RMFNAHVPRSYVGV
-795 QRTLPGIATTFKPR
+795 QRSLPGISVEFKPR

-883 GQDDTNAARRQRFVA
+883 GQDDTSAARRQRFVA

-936 RHKIERAHEQAVAN
+936 RQKIERAHAQAVAN
-950 GEDPGRN
+950 GEDPGRS
-957 AAVKRLQGALVRK
+957 AAVKRLQASLVRR
-970 EQKIKEKFDK
+970 EEKIKAKFDK

-1007 TITSSIVDASNDG
+1007 TIMSSIADASNDG

-1128 PEDLK
+1128 PDDLQ
-1133 LPTPALT
+1133 LPTPLLT

-1150 IIPID
+1150 VIPID

-1165 TLDDRVEWCRQH
+1165 TLDDRVEWCRNH
-1177 PRDREIDNILKISG
+1177 PREREIDNILKISG

-1200 RLLGLTQNTPGK
+1200 RLLGAAQDTPGK

-1218 NIADIWQAH
+1218 NIAEIWQAH
-1227 RDTRYLADPAAENPV
+1227 RDTRYLADPDATNPV
-1242 EHPNPSA
+1242 EHPTPGA

-1256 LGTPKP
+1256 LGTPKKDP
-1262 KEPDRWTAYEALRD
+1262 GRWTAYEALRD
-1276 RLVNLGMPREAVRF
+1276 RLVDLGMPRDAVRF
-1290 IHEAESDK
+1290 IHEAGSDK

-1305 ACRNGEVAVLIGSTG
+1305 ACRNGDVSVLIGSTG

-1353 ILRQGN
+1353 IMRQGN
-1359 QNAEISIYRY
+1359 QNAEVSIYRY

-1423 LLIEKEELAME
+1423 LLIEKEELGME
-1434 LARLERASRS
+1434 LARLERANRS
-1444 HYNTHAAL
+1444 HHNTHAAL
-1452 EKQIKEL
+1452 ERQIREL
-1459 HQWIAVDHR
+1459 HQWIAVDER
-1468 RIEALDQ
+1468 RVDALDQ
-1475 AIAQR
+1475 TIAQR
-1480 QDIRGEKF
+1480 QDIRGDKF
-1488 RMTVAGHQLDKR
+1488 RMTVAGHHLDKR

-1509 ALTAAA
+1509 ALTAAS

-1520 TEQRDKVPLAE
+1520 TEQRDRVPLAT
-1531 LGGFGITVTVWN
+1531 LGGFDVTATIWN

-1553 VNGDPGMTNQ
+1553 VNNDSGMTTQ
-1563 LSLADATSGDP
+1563 LSLTDATTGDA

-1582 HHLAAL
+1582 HHLASL
-1588 ESRRG
+1588 ETRRG

-1606 ERAHAQLAQPFGR
+1606 ERARAQLGQPFAR

-1624 DTRRRMR
+1624 RTRRRMR
-1631 AVTAAVDAVADL
+1631 AVSAAVDAIADL
-1643 DSVPVHSATAPGVP
+1643 DSVPVSTTTAPAVP
-1657 VTLDEGWMPDQVRDS
+1657 VTLDDTWMPDQVRDS
-1672 LTDDERAWLATRV
+1672 LTDDEHAWLNARIDL
-1685 HRVANAGTLQA
+1685 VANAGTVQA
-1696 AARDQDDVA
+1696 AARAQDDVA
-1705 AFADVFDKALTAML
+1705 AFAATFDRALTTML

-1733 KCDDSDW
+1733 RCDDPDW
-1740 RANLFDAARRAVH
+1740 RASLFNAARQAVH
-1753 DAVRAAPPPAAGSG
+1753 HMIR
-1767 PPQVDADRP
+1767 
-1776 GPGPAATPTVVLSE
+1776 ATPAPTAGTAPASPRPDRSDPSEAPRVLLTDD
-1790 EEIRARVPQ
+1790 EIRTRVPA

-1808 RIWLNQATA
+1808 RIWLNQATT
-1817 RLCEDPGLRA
+1817 RLCTNPDLNAAAQAG
-1827 VALAEDPDRFVQV
+1827 DMDRFAQT
-1840 FGPAITEQLADAPER
+1840 FSPAITAQLADAPAR
-1855 LAGLAADGDGL
+1855 LAELAAAGDHL
-1866 VDDLRIV
+1866 VDDLRTV
-1873 IRHYVYAKARA
+1873 IQHYVYAKTRT
-1884 EPEPE
+1884 EPEP
-1889 AAAGPAPASGAAAA
+1889 PANPTPAHAA
-1903 AAVAATAFPAATTAT
+1903 AAVTSIAFPSATAASTSPTA
-1918 PAPAHAGR
+1918 R
-1926 PPARGAPMTSEPEPA
+1926 PTASSVARRPSPTVGPESA